1 MRLTVAGSPG
11 DQVVVT
17 DIAIVTLKR
26 PMTSERAMNMQFAVL
41 GGLAQSSQDKKA
53 DQEAAKLSPR
63 AMDSI
68 RGVVECKAS
77 EVPVELTGSVGWP
90 SVGAGMIAT
99 IYRKEEFRRIAVSV
113 WRGIRFALR
122 TSPKTAYMPVPMWH
136 IAKVR
141 SHLKDAGYPLEG

>member
-11 DQVVVT
+11 DHVVVT

-26 PMTSERAMNMQFAVL
+26 PMTAERAMNMQFAVL
-41 GGLAQSSQDKKA
+41 GGLAQGSQDKKA

-63 AMDSI
+63 TMDSI

-99 IYRKEEFRRIAVSV
+99 IYRKEEFPSDRDLHLARKSGSPCGRVRRPRTCLSPC
-113 WRGIRFALR
+113 GTSQRFDR
-122 TSPKTAYMPVPMWH
+122 
-136 IAKVR
+136 I
-141 SHLKDAGYPLEG
+141 